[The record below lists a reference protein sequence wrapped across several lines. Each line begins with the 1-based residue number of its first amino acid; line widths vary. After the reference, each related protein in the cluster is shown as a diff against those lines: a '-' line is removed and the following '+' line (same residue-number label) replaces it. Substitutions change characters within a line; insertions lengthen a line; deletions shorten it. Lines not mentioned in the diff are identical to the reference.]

1 MKYAIVL
8 DLDGTLLDDNMRI
21 STFDKII
28 LKKCKSLGHK
38 IIINTT
44 RNYTRTVKFMDEI
57 EADYVNCFNGNYVIG
72 KDVIFKNCFNAK
84 TILKILEILNSNNC
98 EYIVECKNGTY
109 RNCYREFEK
118 IDSYYIHFDNID
130 LSDCFKFLIKC
141 DKQNVVKL
149 NSKLNNLSVTISY
162 DESNKYLRV
171 MPKGTEKYNGLSK
184 INLSDYKIISFGNS
198 MEDLITLKNS
208 FLGVKMKNADDAL
221 NDITFT
227 TIQDNNNSGV
237 GNFLN
242 NYFNFDTCSA
252 FKNIKILDCTLR
264 DGGHL
269 NDSYFGYDNIVNIV
283 NCLNDANID
292 YIELGFL
299 ENCNYDKNRARFS
312 LVSDTNEILKNI
324 QKKKSK
330 YSLLTQVD
338 KYDIS
343 NLEDSYLNNID
354 MIRVSF
360 HNCYIN
366 EGIEYCTKV
375 KEKGYI
381 VCCNPIN
388 FSSYTNEE
396 IVYLI
401 NKINEIDIDY
411 FTIVDTFGVLLNN
424 DFNNKLSLL
433 SSLLRDNIKIG
444 LHLHNNLSS
453 SFSTAQILMQQ
464 KSRFND
470 VIIDTS
476 LQGMGRAPGNLKTEL
491 LTYYINLN
499 CFKYNM
505 QPIYQIIESY
515 IEKVKN
521 DFDWDVD
528 FRYSISAF
536 EKSHRS
542 YAEYLINHN
551 VRYKDAEK
559 IIKLI
564 PEENKG
570 RYNKQVIEKL
580 TNKIKGE

>member
-366 EGIEYCTKV
+366 EGIEYCKKV